1 MANESNTRSA
11 GNTMEIGGGQG
22 HNQGAGAGEFVGGK
36 FTYIKLTTNA
46 DMSAA
51 SARQPGGALELITQ
65 YFAQR
70 ATVVVVNASSA
81 TLVSVIL
88 EANSGWGNAA
98 EHNGGSGVGALGN
111 TEAAACH
118 TTVTAAAISDGLALA

>member
-11 GNTMEIGGGQG
+11 ANQMQIGGGQDHG
-22 HNQGAGAGEFVGGK
+22 QGAGAGEFIGGK

-51 SARQPGGALELITQ
+51 AEGQPGGKLEAITQ
-65 YFAQR
+65 FFAQR
-70 ATVVVVNASSA
+70 GTVVVVNASSA
-81 TLVSVIL
+81 TLVSIIL

-118 TTVTAAAISDGLALA
+118 ANVTAAAISDGLALA

>member
-1 MANESNTRSA
+1 MADESNTRSA

-46 DMSAA
+46 DMTAA

-70 ATVVVVNASSA
+70 GTIVVVNASSA
-81 TLVSVIL
+81 TLVSIIL
-88 EANSGWGNAA
+88 EANSGWGNG
-98 EHNGGSGVGALGN
+98 EDQTGKPALGN

-118 TTVTAAAISDGLALA
+118 TNVTAATISDGLALA